1 MLLLEALWA
10 SYSFAHS
17 MVGHV
22 DGCRLH
28 GVLRGNRPSSLV
40 QVGSG
45 IGITFG
51 LCHQVARSI
60 AFPLLAI
67 VGV

>member
-1 MLLLEALWA
+1 
-10 SYSFAHS
+10 

-22 DGCRLH
+22 DGCQLN
-28 GVLRGNRPSSLV
+28 GVLRVNCPSSLV
-40 QVGSG
+40 QVDSG

-51 LCHQVARSI
+51 LCNQVARSI